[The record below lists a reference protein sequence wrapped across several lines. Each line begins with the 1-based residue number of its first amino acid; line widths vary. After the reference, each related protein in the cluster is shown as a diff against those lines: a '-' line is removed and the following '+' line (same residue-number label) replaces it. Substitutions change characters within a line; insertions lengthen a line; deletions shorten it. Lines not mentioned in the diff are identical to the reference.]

1 MVLIKVSLHN
11 YMRVKLRVSW
21 VGKTVMNRV
30 FKAIV
35 VVLVVAT
42 FIQAIALAYV
52 LGFEYGV
59 KSRQPIIQRLCREL
73 NPDLM
78 VDFFTWLH
86 PLRNTL
92 FGTSMILALCWAS
105 VLLSIM
111 QRKLCKPK
119 NLNTSA
125 PVIECSF
132 TSLLTVPSWN
142 EGQLHVFFHSLYL
155 RFLCILFKSLLLLLS
170 FFWDLFKDKL
180 NSTHLVQHMLFAL
193 NT

>member
-1 MVLIKVSLHN
+1 
-11 YMRVKLRVSW
+11 
-21 VGKTVMNRV
+21 MNRV

-52 LGFEYGV
+52 LGFEHGV

-119 NLNTSA
+119 
-125 PVIECSF
+125 
-132 TSLLTVPSWN
+132 
-142 EGQLHVFFHSLYL
+142 
-155 RFLCILFKSLLLLLS
+155 KS
-170 FFWDLFKDKL
+170 
-180 NSTHLVQHMLFAL
+180 
-193 NT
+193 